1 MKWIEKVRELG
12 RKAAT
17 KPMPSPEAEARKA
30 ALRIEELEARLAPSA
45 IWGE

>member
-12 RKAAT
+12 RKAET
-17 KPMPSPEAEARKA
+17 KPQPSPEAEARKA